1 MNKKVVYI
9 AGPISGVE
17 NYWEPFEAAEAELAA
32 HGFVV
37 LTPTKL
43 PPEIDNGRAMKICL
57 SMIDQ
62 ADAVLFLH
70 GWNLSIGANLEL
82 YYCKY
87 TNKPYAM
94 SVGEVRGLLK

>member
-1 MNKKVVYI
+1 MDKKVVYI

-17 NYWEPFEAAEAELAA
+17 NYWEPFEAVEAELTAL
-32 HGFVV
+32 GFVV

-62 ADAVLFLH
+62 ADAVYFLQ

-87 TNKPYAM
+87 TYKPYAM
-94 SVGEVRGLLK
+94 NLEKLRRLLK